1 MKKKLLISMLGCC
14 AVFFLFT
21 AFDSGNATQ
30 EEQVQKMQD
39 LLGERLDAFR
49 VAKEQDCKDR
59 ALEVAVTRADSM
71 MNASTK
77 KTVRRKPTYTK
88 KGSDVPK
95 VVAPTPP
102 PAPAPAPAPP
112 AAPKD
117 VTRDVQK
124 KATTSGKK
132 TDAAK
137 KAVQDAAREVQKK
150 ATTTG
155 KKRGGN

>member
-1 MKKKLLISMLGCC
+1 MLSCV

-30 EEQVQKMQD
+30 EQQVQKIQD
-39 LLGERLDAFR
+39 MLGERLDAFR
-49 VAKEQDCKDR
+49 VAKEQECKDR
-59 ALEVAVTRADSM
+59 ALGVAATRADSI
-71 MNASTK
+71 MNSSTK
-77 KTVRRKPTYTK
+77 KKTIRRTPTYTN
-88 KGSDVPK
+88 KGSDAPPK

-102 PAPAPAPAPP
+102 PPPPAPTTTTTAPP

-124 KATTSGKK
+124 TATTTGKK

-155 KKRGGN
+155 KRRSGN

>member
-30 EEQVQKMQD
+30 AEQVQKMQD
-39 LLGERLDAFR
+39 MLGERLDAFR
-49 VAKEQDCKDR
+49 VAKEQECKDR
-59 ALEVAVTRADSM
+59 ALEVAATRADSM
-71 MNASTK
+71 MNASSK

-102 PAPAPAPAPP
+102 PAPPAPAPAP
-112 AAPKD
+112 APKD

-124 KATTSGKK
+124 TATTSGKK

-155 KKRGGN
+155 KKRSGN

>member
-49 VAKEQDCKDR
+49 IAKEQECKDR
-59 ALEVAVTRADSM
+59 ALEVAVTRADSV
-71 MNASTK
+71 MNSSKK
-77 KTVRRKPTYTK
+77 KTVRRKPTYTN

-102 PAPAPAPAPP
+102 PAAPAPAPP
-112 AAPKD
+112 VAPKD

-124 KATTSGKK
+124 TATTSGKK

-155 KKRGGN
+155 KKRRGN